1 MFYASDDFSYFPA
14 VIDDLM
20 GITIEIATYTRGGF
34 WMMPSFLLTEQKI
47 VITGAP
53 LLPIVLSILDKF

>member
-14 VIDDLM
+14 VIYDLM

-34 WMMPSFLLTEQKI
+34 LDDALILVNGTKNSDYWCSI
-47 VITGAP
+47 VTYRALYIR
-53 LLPIVLSILDKF
+53 